1 MTCLPNCPLS
11 VSESRIVPQC
21 PHPFV
26 SPEPWIPLSE
36 PPMVARDVR
45 RPEARPGWFP
55 RPNMTM
61 RELIGLVAAFAL
73 SNAFLNWL
81 YPWAAH
87 NAVTFGFW
95 NGVLVIYLGYTFVQA
110 WVRAIVRWL
119 RTGNPEPRGGP
130 RPWTALGVAEATV
143 ISGTLLATLMQLIA
157 GGGVPRGGE
166 DWFSPLAIL
175 VLGTGTGL
183 LLLHR
188 PRRDHEPSATA
199 MQTLATIERAARI
212 THEENS

>member
-1 MTCLPNCPLS
+1 M
-11 VSESRIVPQC
+11 I
-21 PHPFV
+21 
-26 SPEPWIPLSE
+26 
-36 PPMVARDVR
+36 ARDAR
-45 RPEARPGWFP
+45 RSEVPPGRFP

-87 NAVTFGFW
+87 NAVIFAFW
-95 NGVLVIYLGYTFVQA
+95 NGVLGIYLGYTFFQS
-110 WVRAIVRWL
+110 WVRAIVQWL

-143 ISGTLLATLMQLIA
+143 IGGTILATSAQLIA

-166 DWFSPLAIL
+166 DWFTPLAIL
-175 VLGTGTGL
+175 VIGGGMGL
-183 LLLHR
+183 LLLR
-188 PRRDHEPSATA
+188 QRRRDHKPSAAA
-199 MQTLATIERAARI
+199 MQTLAAIERAARI

>member
-1 MTCLPNCPLS
+1 
-11 VSESRIVPQC
+11 
-21 PHPFV
+21 
-26 SPEPWIPLSE
+26 
-36 PPMVARDVR
+36 MVARDVR
-45 RPEARPGWFP
+45 TSRVSSGRFP

-87 NAVTFGFW
+87 NALTFGFW
-95 NGVLVIYLGYTFVQA
+95 NGLLVVYLGYAFLQA

-130 RPWTALGVAEATV
+130 RWWTALGVAEAAV
-143 ISGTLLATLMQLIA
+143 ICGTMLGTSMQMI
-157 GGGVPRGGE
+157 GGGRISYGRE
-166 DWFSPLAIL
+166 DWCAPLAIL
-175 VLGTGTGL
+175 IIGAGTGL
-183 LLLHR
+183 LLLRR
-188 PRRDHEPSATA
+188 PRHNPDPSLT
-199 MQTLATIERAARI
+199 TIRPLGTIDRAARI